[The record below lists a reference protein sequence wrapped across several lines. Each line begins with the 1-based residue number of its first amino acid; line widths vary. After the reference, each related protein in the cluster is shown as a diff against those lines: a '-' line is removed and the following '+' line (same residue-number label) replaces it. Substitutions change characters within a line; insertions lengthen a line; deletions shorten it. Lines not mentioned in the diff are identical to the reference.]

1 MNRVDLQGLAR
12 LRVREARTLLKAGH
26 TPGAYYLAGYAIECA
41 LKACIAKAVKRHD
54 FPDKRTVDKSYS
66 HDLVGLVRIAG
77 LQTAH
82 DAELAVN
89 GQFALNWAV
98 VKDWSEEA
106 RYSLV
111 VSSAQARDMYAAV
124 TAKTNGVLPWLKKR
138 W

>member
-1 MNRVDLQGLAR
+1 MNRIDLQGLSR
-12 LRVREARTLLKAGH
+12 LRVREARTLLRAGH
-26 TPGAYYLAGYAIECA
+26 SPGAYYLAGYAVECA

-66 HDLVGLVRIAG
+66 HDLSSLVKIAG
-77 LQTAH
+77 LEAAH
-82 DAELAVN
+82 DAELAAN
-89 GQFALNWAV
+89 PQFALNWAV

-111 VSSAQARDMYAAV
+111 LSVAQARDMYAAV
-124 TAKTNGVLPWLKKR
+124 TAKSNGVLPWLKKR